1 MMRKRCAPALALAG
15 LMLAA
20 CGGGGG
26 GPAVVPQPLPT
37 RVPGG
42 GAPLPVAPEVDA
54 IGGVATVELAAQIDP
69 ATALP
74 AFVYRGRKGVVPT
87 IRVKPGDTIVVDV
100 VNNLPAAHGMQSD
113 LNLHFHGLT
122 VSPNPPADDVI
133 TTLAMAGGSLH
144 YVVPIPKNQEPG
156 LYWYH
161 PHVFP
166 ETDFQVGQAGI
177 SGAIVIAG
185 LERHL
190 PGLAKM
196 KERLILIR
204 QVAATGANIMTRMRP
219 HDEEQNNN
227 PCGPDPGLTVTTN
240 GAVAPAIA
248 IAPGEQQF
256 FRVVNATGHKNLKLA
271 VDDGTIELVAIDG
284 FALDKYPG
292 TAPTST
298 VRSVVVPPAGRAEFV
313 VTGPGSGASEFRTLC
328 YDSGPSGDPD
338 PSTVLADLRAPAGRQ
353 HATGAPFPARRLRV
367 GAPLPNDAFSWPL
380 PHVAAKRTIVFSED
394 DNGMYINGKQFSMAS
409 PPMFVVRVGTVEQW
423 QVVNVTEEV
432 HDFHMHQT
440 HFFVQQVN
448 GVTVAHPHWAD
459 SVVVPHRIPGKNG
472 SWKPGY
478 LTLLIDF
485 RDPVIRGEFMFHC
498 HILDHED
505 AGMMAK
511 IQAI

>member
-1 MMRKRCAPALALAG
+1 MKNRIPAAVVAMAALW
-15 LMLAA
+15 LAA

-26 GPAVVPQPLPT
+26 SGSGLVPPPMPT
-37 RVPGG
+37 QAPGG
-42 GAPLPVAPEVDA
+42 GLPLPEAPEVDA
-54 IGGVATVELAAQIDP
+54 VHGVATVVLSAQIDP

-74 AFVYRGRKGVVPT
+74 TFMYRGRKGVVPT
-87 IRVKPGDTIVVDV
+87 IRVKPGDKIAIDV
-100 VNNLPAAHGMQSD
+100 ANNLPGGHGMAGD

-144 YVVPIPKNQEPG
+144 YLVPIPKNQEPG

-166 ETDFQVGQAGI
+166 ETDFQVGQAGM
-177 SGAIVIAG
+177 SGAIVVSG

-196 KERLILIR
+196 KERLIVIR
-204 QVAATGANIMTRMRP
+204 DVASTGADLMRMRP
-219 HDEEQNNN
+219 HDVDSNNN

-240 GAVAPAIA
+240 GAVRPVID
-248 IAPGEQQF
+248 IAPGEAQF

-271 VDDGTIELVAIDG
+271 VDGGTLELVAVDG

-292 TAPTST
+292 TGPTSR
-298 VRSVVVPPAGRAEFV
+298 VADVVVPPAGRAEFV
-313 VTGPGSGASEFRTLC
+313 VTGARGGVSEFRTLC
-328 YDSGPSGDPD
+328 YDSGATGDPD
-338 PSTVLADLRAPAGRQ
+338 PMAVLADLRAPAGRN
-353 HATGAPFPARRLRV
+353 AGAAQFDAPRLRV
-367 GAPLPNDAFSWPL
+367 GAPLPHDAYSWPL
-380 PHVAAKRTIVFSED
+380 PPVAAKRTVVLDED
-394 DNGMYINGKQFSMAS
+394 DNGMYINGKQFSMSA

-423 QVVNVTEEV
+423 QIVNITEEV

-440 HFFVQQVN
+440 HFFIQNVN
-448 GVTVAHPHWAD
+448 GVAVAHPHWAD

-472 SWKPGY
+472 SWTPGY